1 MGRHPPARNKF
12 QETITKH
19 IIVCPKGE
27 PLAYLVSWLLII
39 IAKQS
44 MDLTSE
50 GYWRKLINQGLIK
63 FFLLKVLYKDKESYG
78 YRIVKRI
85 EELSDGTCRPTE
97 STIYPALEQLK
108 TEGYAMTR
116 EMSAGSRT
124 RIVYVLTDKGRS
136 AYRAAAKSYGEV
148 IPLLREAILL

>member
-1 MGRHPPARNKF
+1 
-12 QETITKH
+12 
-19 IIVCPKGE
+19 
-27 PLAYLVSWLLII
+27 
-39 IAKQS
+39 

-85 EELSDGTCRPTE
+85 EELSEGACRPTE
-97 STIYPALEQLK
+97 STVYPALMQLQQD
-108 TEGYAMTR
+108 GYALAR
-116 EMSAGSRT
+116 ETSSGARKK
-124 RIVYVLTDKGRS
+124 IVYMLNEKGRA
-136 AYRAAAKSYGEV
+136 AYRTAAKSYGEI